1 MDGVNAPKPDE
12 RFSRA
17 ELRYRIADAI
27 NDRLR
32 AIPYLHA
39 TAKAA
44 VEWLER
50 RKDRK
55 RDRRRTARDCPQ
67 RWSLGEGAKKWRREP
82 SRWTRCRSRRWR
94 CADWWDPS
102 NQAFTT
108 IPAARLCIR
117 GWRLTPTKSVLDFG
131 CGCGRVARQLI
142 LQRPSPTTYVGIDLH
157 AGMIEW
163 CQRNLTPAA
172 PNFNFY
178 HHDVFNVAFNPGHEK
193 PLSAPFPVGDSQI
206 TLVNALSVFTH
217 LTQDQAEYYLR
228 ECARVLQP
236 EGVLHASWFLFDKSD
251 HPMMDETHNALYVS
265 YADPSAAVIFD
276 RAWLQNT
283 TRALGLRIFK
293 VIPPEIRGHQWLVLM
308 TPRSDVAAVDLP
320 PDTAP
325 RGIDRFPSHRPR
337 SSRPELVLLVRPM
350 RSDATC
356 ISRPATAA

>member
-55 RDRRRTARDCPQ
+55 VIAAALRETARSAGVSARVEEVAAGTVAVD
-67 RWSLGEGAKKWRREP
+67 SLPMPPLEMRRLVGPIEP
-82 SRWTRCRSRRWR
+82 GLYDNPSGSLVYPWLA
-94 CADWWDPS
+94 AD
-102 NQAFTT
+102 TY
-108 IPAARLCIR
+108 
-117 GWRLTPTKSVLDFG
+117 KSVLDFG

-157 AGMIEW
+157 AAMIEW

-172 PNFNFY
+172 PNFNFC

-217 LTQDQAEYYLR
+217 LTEDQAGYYLR

-276 RAWLQNT
+276 RGWLQNT

-325 RGIDRFPSHRPR
+325 RGLIDSHRIAHALP
-337 SSRPELVLLVRPM
+337 
-350 RSDATC
+350 DQN
-356 ISRPATAA
+356 